1 MARKIRQRPFHPF
14 EESILRTLNKSRK
27 QLTPT
32 RIADIVRIH
41 PVTAQNRIRSLS
53 RRGFV
58 IVDNRGNRKLVRINR
73 KKFS

>member
-1 MARKIRQRPFHPF
+1 MARKIKRRPFHPF

-41 PVTAQNRIRSLS
+41 PVTAQSRIQSL
-53 RRGFV
+53 RARGFV
-58 IVDNRGNRKLVRINR
+58 IVDKRGKRRLVRINR
-73 KKFS
+73 RKF